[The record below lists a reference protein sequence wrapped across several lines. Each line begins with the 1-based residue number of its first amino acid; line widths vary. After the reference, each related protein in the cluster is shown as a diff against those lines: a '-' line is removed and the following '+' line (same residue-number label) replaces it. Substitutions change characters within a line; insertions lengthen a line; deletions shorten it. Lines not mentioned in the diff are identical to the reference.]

1 MPPIVLYTTPTCSY
15 CAAAKALL
23 KRKGAPFTEINI
35 EGARDKRREM
45 EKRSNGGMTV
55 PQIFIG
61 ADHIGGCDDLYAL
74 DKAGKLDAL
83 LAAG

>member
-1 MPPIVLYTTPTCSY
+1 MPPIVLYTSPSCSY

-23 KRKGAPFTEINI
+23 KRKGAPFTEINV
-35 EGARDKRREM
+35 EGARDLRREM
-45 EKRSNGGMTV
+45 EKRSNGGTTV

-83 LAAG
+83 LAAN